1 MAINSG
7 EHIQAT
13 VINVALMSKLNCVQ
27 YNPSPQDTLTL
38 KIYSSLLIVFCNI
51 FSDSAV
57 AMIRS
62 EFNTEEGD
70 RCFLHTIKA
79 GTVLGISTSSCELKI
94 TNNSNVGGS
103 VIIFYGYQ

>member
-13 VINVALMSKLNCVQ
+13 VINAALKSKLNCVQ
-27 YNPSPQDTLTL
+27 YNILPHDTLTL

-57 AMIRS
+57 AMIRN
-62 EFNTEEGD
+62 EFTEAGD
-70 RCFLHTIKA
+70 QSFLHTIKA
-79 GTVLGISTSSCELKI
+79 GTVLDISTSKCELKI
-94 TNNSNVGGS
+94 TNNSTVGGS
-103 VIIFYGYQ
+103 AIILYGYQ